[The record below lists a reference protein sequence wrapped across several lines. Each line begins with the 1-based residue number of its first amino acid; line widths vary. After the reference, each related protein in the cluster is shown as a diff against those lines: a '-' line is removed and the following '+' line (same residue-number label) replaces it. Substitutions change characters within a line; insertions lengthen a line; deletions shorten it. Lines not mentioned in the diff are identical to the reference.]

1 MALTEQRPKAM
12 AKITAKMVA
21 SLDRLIELRWLSGG
35 GGDVFMERS

>member
-35 GGDVFMERS
+35 GGDVFIERS